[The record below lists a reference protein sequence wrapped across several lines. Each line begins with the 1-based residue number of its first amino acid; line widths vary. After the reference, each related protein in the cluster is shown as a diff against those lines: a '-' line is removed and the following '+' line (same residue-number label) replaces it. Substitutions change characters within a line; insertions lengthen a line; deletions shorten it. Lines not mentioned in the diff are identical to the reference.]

1 MLSESPRIFI
11 PLSNGPLYAGLWF
24 LLTSKFVWARL
35 ADMCSLLY
43 ITESLFKLELAG
55 PGPGLVPSEG
65 ELAAAVD
72 SCKKLLS
79 TPPPPSA
86 GTKSFEPELAS
97 LIFVAPSFLT
107 AITDRVL
114 RIKTTKTS
122 VMYDQMHS

>member
-1 MLSESPRIFI
+1 M
-11 PLSNGPLYAGLWF
+11 
-24 LLTSKFVWARL
+24 
-35 ADMCSLLY
+35 
-43 ITESLFKLELAG
+43 
-55 PGPGLVPSEG
+55 PSE
-65 ELAAAVD
+65 EAAAVD

-79 TPPPPSA
+79 TPPPPPPSA